1 MVNNA
6 LTVLIPTLN
15 EAGTLTDC
23 LASLAAGAPRIHE
36 IIIIDA
42 GSTDATTSLA
52 TAWFNTRVITAAPG
66 RGGQI
71 RAGIA
76 AATTEWLLI
85 LHADTTL
92 AANWPQAIAKA
103 TPDAAYY
110 FRFQLASPRPAARII
125 EAMVALRCKF
135 FGLPYGDQGLL
146 ISQSLLTQI
155 GGMPALPLMEDVA
168 LARSLKRRL
177 RPLAATATTSARKYE
192 QGGWVRRPLRNLG
205 CLTLYLCGVPPETI
219 RKFYG

>member
-1 MVNNA
+1 MINNA

-15 EAGTLTDC
+15 EAETLPVC
-23 LASLAAGAPRIHE
+23 LKALAVGATLIQE

-42 GSTDATTSLA
+42 GSTDATISLA
-52 TAWFNTRVITAAPG
+52 PGSVITSPPG

-71 RAGIA
+71 RAGIE

-85 LHADTTL
+85 LHADTSL
-92 AANWPQAIAKA
+92 APNWAQAIAQA

-110 FRFQLASPRPAARII
+110 FEFRLASPHPAARII
-125 EAMVALRCKF
+125 EAVVALRCKLF
-135 FGLPYGDQGLL
+135 ALPYGDQGLL
-146 ISQSLLTQI
+146 ITKSLLAQI
-155 GGMPALPLMEDVA
+155 GGVPVLPLMEDVA

-177 RPLAATATTSARKYE
+177 RALSATATTSARKYE
-192 QGGWVRRPLRNLG
+192 RDGWFRRPLRNLI
-205 CLTLYLCGVPPETI
+205 CLLLYLCGMAPASI